1 MKKGI
6 KALLASCAMVVSVGA
21 LATPVLHTATVDQNG
36 AVIAQS
42 SSWIKAIN
50 LTRQKDYF
58 ANYEVRFADGLFKQA
73 PGFCSVSSIDTSD
86 YDRLFHGHA
95 KLGGAATTEK
105 VNVLGLMVGKN
116 EPSGDSAMSFQLACI
131 H

>member
-1 MKKGI
+1 MNTCI
-6 KALLASCAMVVSVGA
+6 KALLVSCALAACTGA
-21 LATPVLHTATVDQNG
+21 VASPALHTATIDQQG
-36 AVIAQS
+36 RVVAQS
-42 SSWIKAIN
+42 SAWVKSVN
-50 LTRQKDYF
+50 LTNQKDYF
-58 ANYEVRFADGLFKQA
+58 ATYEVMFMDGLFKQA

-86 YDRLFHGHA
+86 YDRLLYGHA

-116 EPSGDSAMSFQLACI
+116 EPAGDSAMSFQLACT